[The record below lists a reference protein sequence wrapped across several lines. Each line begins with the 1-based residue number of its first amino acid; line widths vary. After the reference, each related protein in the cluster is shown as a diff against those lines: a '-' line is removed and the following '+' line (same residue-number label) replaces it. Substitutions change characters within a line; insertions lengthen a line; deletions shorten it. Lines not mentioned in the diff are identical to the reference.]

1 MTKYLTPLC
10 VVSGMEHSS
19 GGSVQENVNG
29 RGYGVKRILKEYFF
43 ILKILRFHEIFL
55 RNIQTI

>member
-29 RGYGVKRILKEYFF
+29 RGYGVKRLLKECFLFF
-43 ILKILRFHEIFL
+43 LNLAISRDFF
-55 RNIQTI
+55 

>member
-1 MTKYLTPLC
+1 MTKDLTPLC

-29 RGYGVKRILKEYFF
+29 RGYGVKRILKECFLFLKSCDFTRFF
-43 ILKILRFHEIFL
+43 
-55 RNIQTI
+55 